1 VLLLHGLRGLAL
13 AVGLI
18 KMPKKKKKTN
28 YNTAALGIS
37 NLIGFGGKETKN
49 QKKGNNNLISYRR
62 K

>member
-1 VLLLHGLRGLAL
+1 
-13 AVGLI
+13 
-18 KMPKKKKKTN
+18 MPKKKKKTN